1 MRKRSLTVLLL
12 SLVVTCSLQAQLL
25 WKISGNHLN
34 KPSYIIGTHH
44 LAPFSILDSISSI
57 QKVLKETEQV
67 YGEIKMKEMQS
78 AEAMQ
83 SLQKNIL
90 IQSDTTLQKL
100 FTPEDY
106 ELIRAFC
113 KEHLLL
119 DINQYA
125 KLKPAYLLNNIA
137 VALYVKKVGTF
148 KKQEQ
153 LDSFFQ
159 DQAYTTQK
167 QVGSLETLDFQFKL
181 LFNTPLKR
189 QAELLLATIKH
200 IDDGIELLK
209 EVTEAYMQ
217 QDLNRMHQLNNTCYH
232 DLRDPLPG
240 EEEAVLEHRN
250 QAWAEKMPS
259 IMQAGSTLFAVGA
272 LHLPGKVGLLQL
284 LKNKGYTVEPL
295 N

>member
-1 MRKRSLTVLLL
+1 MKKKLTALFL
-12 SLVVTCSLQAQLL
+12 SLVITCSLQAQLL
-25 WKISGNHLN
+25 WKISGNQLE

-44 LAPFSILDSISSI
+44 LAPFSILDSIPSI

-78 AEAMQ
+78 AEALQ

-90 IQSDTTLQKL
+90 IQSDTTLQVL
-100 FTPEDY
+100 FAPEEYDM
-106 ELIRAFC
+106 IRTFC
-113 KEHLLL
+113 QEHLLL

-137 VALYVKKVGTF
+137 VALYVKKVGNF

-200 IDDGIELLK
+200 IDDGVEMLK

-217 QDLNRMHQLNNTCYH
+217 QDLNRMHQINSTRYH

-240 EEEAVLEHRN
+240 EEEAVLDHRN

-259 IMQAGSTLFAVGA
+259 IMQTGSTLFAVGA